1 MYPSAEYADLIVDAI
16 ETVLSWDVSDECLPD
31 AVIDRARLLAG
42 ASTDNPDDACLH

>member
-1 MYPSAEYADLIVDAI
+1 MYPNAQYADLIVDAI